1 MLNSTPSPPPPPLC
15 FAISFGLGIVSHKL
29 LFSIRPES
37 RTDIDFIN
45 RVFNLEKSYSLWP
58 ECPDY
63 VIVRDG
69 INSWSK
75 MLKSLCGGETGWE
88 EEIVS
93 SGNVMRVEFN
103 TDRERSAPGFTA
115 EYTSMISKGNVK
127 DLYYYINNNIIIIT
141 IIIMAVQMCGCHE

>member
-1 MLNSTPSPPPPPLC
+1 MCSIPPPPPLLC
-15 FAISFGLGIVSHKL
+15 DLIWTWYCLAQAFFL
-29 LFSIRPES
+29 IRPES

-45 RVFNLEKSYSLWP
+45 RVFNLEKSYSLRP
-58 ECPDY
+58 ECPDF

-75 MLKSLCGGETGWE
+75 ILKSLCGGQTGWE

-141 IIIMAVQMCGCHE
+141 IIIMAVQTCGCHE

>member
-1 MLNSTPSPPPPPLC
+1 M
-15 FAISFGLGIVSHKL
+15 
-29 LFSIRPES
+29 
-37 RTDIDFIN
+37 
-45 RVFNLEKSYSLWP
+45 EKSHSLWP

-75 MLKSLCGGETGWE
+75 PLKSLCGGQTGWE

-103 TDRERSAPGFTA
+103 TDRECSAPGFTA
-115 EYTSMISKGNVK
+115 EYTASKISKGNVK
-127 DLYYYINNNIIIIT
+127 DLYFRLN
-141 IIIMAVQMCGCHE
+141 AKSKK